1 MWEEFKHQLSVIL
14 VYGGMAQGLFVVLLL
29 NHKSVQKSRANLF
42 LSILLVA
49 MTLSIAQI
57 LYLGR
62 FTGYLADNV
71 YALGDP
77 AFFLIAP
84 LLRFYA
90 IELTGRRVAFTPA
103 GLLHFAPFV
112 ALVILS
118 LTIGVLRPDGWKTI
132 ATGHHRLLHTAFWLL
147 VVIQFSG
154 YLYATHTHWLA
165 HQKLMR
171 QELSNTEDV
180 NIAWVRFFLIVFM
193 LINVFFLFSL
203 FAVIQFDMCRGWL
216 QSATAGVFSLSIF
229 ALSFKGILQRDIFNT
244 LPLAEK
250 PIVATTGPTP
260 SLKPDPALITRVRT
274 YMQER
279 KPYLDADLT
288 LSTLSKHIGMSRSQL
303 SQVIND
309 GTGDNFYDFVNQYRV
324 EEVKRLMADPDVQN
338 LSLLGLALEAGF
350 KSKSTFNLIFK
361 RFTGQTPTE
370 YRKDLMPEKV

>member
-62 FTGYLADNV
+62 FTGYLADSV

-90 IELTGRRVAFTPA
+90 IELTGRRVWFTSA
-103 GLLHFAPFV
+103 SLLHFAPFV
-112 ALVILS
+112 ALVVLS
-118 LTIGVLRPDGWKTI
+118 IAIGVLQPEGWKTI
-132 ATGHHRLLHTAFWLL
+132 VTEYHHLLHTAFWLL

-154 YLYATHTHWLA
+154 YLYATHAYWLA

-193 LINVFFLFSL
+193 LINLFFLFSL
-203 FAVIQFDMCRGWL
+203 FAVVQFDMCRGWL

-244 LPLAEK
+244 LPLGK
-250 PIVATTGPTP
+250 PLAVIGVTP
-260 SLKPDPALITRVRT
+260 PVKTDPLLITRLRT
-274 YMQER
+274 HMHEQ

-288 LSTLSKHIGMSRSQL
+288 LSTLSKNIGMSRSQL
-303 SQVIND
+303 SQLIND
-309 GTGDNFYDFVNQYRV
+309 GTGENFYDFVNQYRV
-324 EEVKRLMADPDVQN
+324 EEVKRLMTDPDVQN
-338 LSLLGLALEAGF
+338 LNLLGLALEAGF

-370 YRKDLMPEKV
+370 YRKNLIPEKV